1 MAGETLHTK
10 YRPTTLEE
18 VVGQD
23 HIKKGLAAT
32 LAERKQQAFLFE
44 GPSGT
49 GKTTL
54 ARICARELGCSEVIE
69 IDAATHTGV
78 DEMRKIAERANF
90 KALGGDGGKAFI
102 IDECHRLSKQAWES
116 LLKDIEE
123 PPAGVFWFFCTTEPT
138 RILQTIRSR
147 CVTYTLKDVP
157 YRALMK
163 LLAHVAQREGLSVPE
178 DVLDAAADNALGSPR
193 QALVNLTTVKHAENA
208 AAALDALNRTPAV
221 KEAIDLARV
230 IMRPNFEFADAMAI
244 CKDLKD
250 EHPEGIRHVVRG
262 YATTV
267 ILNSPND
274 RWPRGVLLAFEK
286 PAIDTNQIGD
296 IIARIITLE
305 KWKGAK

>member
-1 MAGETLHTK
+1 MSETLHTK

-32 LAERKQQAFLFE
+32 LAEGKQQAFLLE

-54 ARICARELGCSEVIE
+54 ARICARELGCSEIIE
-69 IDAATHTGV
+69 VDGATHTGV
-78 DEMRKIAERANF
+78 EKMREVAARANF
-90 KALGGDGGKAFI
+90 KSLDGDGGKAFI

-138 RILQTIRSR
+138 RILATIRSR

-163 LLAHVAQREGLSVPE
+163 LLADVSQREGLNVPE
-178 DVLDAAADNALGSPR
+178 DVLDAAADNAHGSPR

-221 KEAIDLARV
+221 KEAIDLARL
-230 IMRPNFEFADAMAI
+230 ISKPSYTFDAAVEI
-244 CKDLKD
+244 CKGMKD
-250 EHPEGIRHVVRG
+250 ENPEGIRHVVRG
-262 YATTV
+262 YMTTM
-267 ILNSPND
+267 ILNSPSE
-274 RWPRGVLLAFEK
+274 RWPRGVLLAFEE
-286 PAIDTNQIGD
+286 PAREQNQIGD
-296 IIARIITLE
+296 ILCRLITLE